1 MGHRFMNVVKILDDN
16 DSLAISPQG
25 KVFAKRT
32 LKERASRVKI
42 LKVKVAGGKNWKK
55 FQ

>member
-1 MGHRFMNVVKILDDN
+1 MGQRFINVVKILDDN

-25 KVFAKRT
+25 KVYAKRT
-32 LKERASRVKI
+32 LKERASRVKVV
-42 LKVKVAGGKNWKK
+42 KVKTAGGKRKI